1 MNTPIMITPHDIWNI
16 FLSIC
21 GGIVAISAAFAVVIK
36 IIDHFKLPDKKQNER
51 IGNLENKVGAIE
63 ERLEDGDKHFAE
75 HDSQMKQLE
84 MTMKKSNKL
93 IIESLKCLIEHDIDG
108 NNIESLK
115 NTNHRIDKFLL
126 EK

>member
-36 IIDHFKLPDKKQNER
+36 VIDHFKLPDKKQNER
-51 IGNLENKVGAIE
+51 IGSLEKKVGTIE
-63 ERLEDGDKHFAE
+63 ERLEEGDKHFAA
-75 HDSQMKQLE
+75 HDSQMRNLE
-84 MTMKKSNKL
+84 NSMKKSNKL
-93 IIESLKCLIEHDIDG
+93 IIESLKVLIEHDIDG
-108 NNIESLK
+108 NNIENLK
-115 NTNHRIDKFLL
+115 NTNHRIDKYLL